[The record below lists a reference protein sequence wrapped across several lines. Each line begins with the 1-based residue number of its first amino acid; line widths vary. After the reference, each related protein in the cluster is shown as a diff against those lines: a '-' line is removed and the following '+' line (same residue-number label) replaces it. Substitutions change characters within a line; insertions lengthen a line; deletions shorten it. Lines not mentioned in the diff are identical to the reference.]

1 MTIRRK
7 VPVFLVLISISLMA
21 VVALTSR
28 ALLLDR
34 FVQLEDREARLNVQ
48 RAGNALSDE
57 LTDLTESVRDYA
69 DYDRMYAYMVDRN
82 PGFPEGEFGNL
93 DALRANFV
101 GMFDVSGKLIFGK
114 AITLPD
120 FRAAKIPPGLL
131 NAFDASGSLLRRT
144 GEASLSGILSLPA
157 GPMLIAVSPILT
169 GERKGPARGTLAMGR
184 WLDQHE
190 ADRLSRKTHLSLFFK
205 PVSDVNLPLDFAIAR
220 HQVSPSQPV
229 SVRPLG
235 SQVVAG
241 YLLITDIQNSPAL
254 ILKIQLPRAI
264 YAQGKMTVLYLI
276 FWILAAGLVFGATI
290 HFVLDGAV
298 LSRLAK
304 LSRAVEAI
312 GRLGHISGR
321 VHVDGN
327 EELTVL
333 AGTINRT
340 FSALEHAEE
349 SLRKTNAELE
359 ERVRKRTAQLA
370 ASKEA
375 AEAANRVKSEFMAN
389 VSHEL
394 RTPMNGILG
403 MIDMTLDTEV
413 SLEQCEYLQ
422 MARYSAAAM
431 MTVVSDILDF
441 SNLDAKQLALRAV
454 LFDVG
459 ECVATALQTLED
471 TASQKGLAV
480 LSNIARN
487 VPQNLVGDPSR
498 IGQVLHNLV
507 DNALKF
513 TEHGVVEVRV
523 EKQAEANGKT
533 QLHFAVADTGI
544 GIPREKQQEIFN
556 CFTQV
561 DMSSTRR
568 HGGLGLGLTICS
580 QLVKEMGGR
589 ISVESELGR
598 GSTFHFIVSLQNAS
612 AAVPEFLSI
621 PI

>member
-21 VVALTSR
+21 VVAVTSR

-34 FVQLEDREARLNVQ
+34 FVQLEDREVHLNVE

-57 LTDLTESVRDYA
+57 LTDLKESVRDYA
-69 DYDRMYAYMVDRN
+69 DYDRMYAYMVNRD
-82 PGFPEGEFGNL
+82 PSFPEGEFGNL

-101 GMFDVSGKLIFGK
+101 GMFDVSGKMIFGK

-120 FRAAKIPPGLL
+120 FKPAEIPQGLL
-131 NAFDASGSLLRRT
+131 AAFDASGGLLRRT
-144 GEASLSGILSLPA
+144 GDAPLSGILSLPA
-157 GPMLIAVSPILT
+157 GPMLIAASPILT

-184 WLDQHE
+184 WLDQYE
-190 ADRLSRKTHLSLFFK
+190 VDRLARKTRLSLFFK
-205 PVSDVNLPLDFAIAR
+205 PVSDLNLPGEFAIAR
-220 HQVSPSQPV
+220 RRVSPTQPV

-235 SQVVAG
+235 SKVVAG
-241 YLLITDIQNSPAL
+241 YLLITDLHKNPAL
-254 ILKIQLPRAI
+254 ILKIELPRTI
-264 YAQGKMTVLYLI
+264 YAQGTITVLYLI
-276 FWILAAGLVFGATI
+276 LWMLAAGIVFGATI
-290 HFVLDGAV
+290 HFVLDRAV
-298 LSRLAK
+298 LSRLAA
-304 LSRAVEAI
+304 LSGGVGAI

-321 VHVDGN
+321 VHVDGTD
-327 EELTVL
+327 ELTVL
-333 AGTINRT
+333 ARTINET

-375 AEAANRVKSEFMAN
+375 AEAANRAKSEFMAN
-389 VSHEL
+389 ISHEL

-413 SLEQCEYLQ
+413 SPEQSEYLQ
-422 MARYSAAAM
+422 TARYSAAVM

-441 SNLDAKQLALRAV
+441 SKLDAKQLALRSV
-454 LFDVG
+454 QFSVS
-459 ECVATALQTLED
+459 ECVATALETLED
-471 TASQKGLAV
+471 AARQKGLTV
-480 LSNIARN
+480 LSNIGQN
-487 VPQNLVGDPSR
+487 VPQNLVGDSSR
-498 IGQVLHNLV
+498 IGQVLHNLL
-507 DNALKF
+507 DNAIRF
-513 TEHGVVEVRV
+513 TECGEVEIRV
-523 EKQAEANGKT
+523 EKHAETNAST
-533 QLHFAVADTGI
+533 HLHFAVADTGI

-589 ISVESELGR
+589 IWVESETGR

-612 AAVPEFLSI
+612 TAVPEFLSI